1 MADIL
6 PSDRSFAEPHNVA
19 VITTS
24 EIIERKHPIL
34 YVSHDVDDGSWQFHS
49 GAEVNIE
56 EAKVISLSE
65 IVELDKSLLALAD
78 LPLGWIAVRSS
89 QDSFWQYSKSS

>member
-1 MADIL
+1 MTNIL

-24 EIIERKHPIL
+24 GIIKRKYPIL
-34 YVSHDVDDGSWQFHS
+34 YVSHDADDGSWQFHS
-49 GAEVNIE
+49 GAEINIE

-65 IVELDKSLLALAD
+65 IIELDKSLLALAD
-78 LPLGWIAVRSS
+78 LPLGWIAIRISP
-89 QDSFWQYSKSS
+89 DSFWQYSKLA